1 MKSLYPAT
9 HNIQPATQTMSSR
22 EKILALV
29 KANQPSLKSLPS
41 LDIPVD
47 VHLDL
52 VENFTFIATNIGSRV
67 MEVRGF
73 DEIKETIA
81 KLFLPGRIVSSFSE
95 LADIAEI
102 QLTDPDPHSLANVNL
117 AVLGAELGVSE
128 NGALWLSENN
138 MMQRVLPFICQHLAL
153 VVNKKSIVANMH
165 EAYRVLGNN
174 NPGFGAFIAG
184 PSKTA
189 DIEQS
194 LVLGAHGPRSMTV
207 FLI

>member
-1 MKSLYPAT
+1 
-9 HNIQPATQTMSSR
+9 MSSR
-22 EKILALV
+22 EKILSSV
-29 KANQPSLKSLPS
+29 KANQPSLKPLPS
-41 LDIPVD
+41 LDLPAD
-47 VHLDL
+47 DHLNL
-52 VENFTFIATNIGSRV
+52 IENFTFIATNIGSRV
-67 MEVRGF
+67 MEVSGF
-73 DEIKETIA
+73 DEIKEAIA
-81 KLFLPGRIVSSFSE
+81 KLFLPGRIVSSFTE
-95 LADIAEI
+95 LADIAET

>member
-1 MKSLYPAT
+1 
-9 HNIQPATQTMSSR
+9 MSSR
-22 EKILALV
+22 EKILTSV

-41 LDIPVD
+41 LDLPVD
-47 VHLDL
+47 VHLDPI
-52 VENFTFIATNIGSRV
+52 ENFTFIATNIGSRV
-67 MEVRGF
+67 MEVGGF
-73 DEIKETIA
+73 DEIKEAIA
-81 KLFLPGRIVSSFSE
+81 KLFLPGRIVSSFPE
-95 LADIAEI
+95 LADIAET
-102 QLTDPDPHSLANVNL
+102 QLTNPDPHSLADVNL

-128 NGALWLSENN
+128 NGALWLSEHN
-138 MMQRVLPFICQHLAL
+138 MMQRALPFICQHLAL
-153 VVNKKSIVANMH
+153 VVNRKNIVANMH
-165 EAYRVLGNN
+165 EAYRILGNN